1 MDTQKT
7 EHRAAGCKAL
17 TGKYPAPD
25 EDTVL
30 PAAPSH
36 YLVPKEEKPP
46 VTPRPPAANV
56 WEKTLKEIF
65 KTWEY
70 GECVDLDKL
79 KLNKQVEAWRLKPE
93 NAAARK
99 AVDPPGQ

>member
-46 VTPRPPAANV
+46 VTPLPPAAN
-56 WEKTLKEIF
+56 
-65 KTWEY
+65 
-70 GECVDLDKL
+70 
-79 KLNKQVEAWRLKPE
+79 RM
-93 NAAARK
+93 RK
-99 AVDPPGQ
+99 